1 MTARELAPKAK
12 IIASIREAEN
22 QHLLRQ
28 SGADSVVVSSET
40 AGRLLGI
47 ATTTPS
53 VVEMIEDLLT
63 PDAGFA
69 IAEREVEQNEVG
81 GSPRHLRD
89 IVLGVVRNGAPAAH
103 RRTRGGRHRGH
114 RPAALHPQRG
124 TTSGLSSCS
133 SVPLLS
139 RVGADR
145 ADQLRTDV
153 DAAIAGW
160 ADAALLR
167 VDSRNQVLV
176 ADGTR
181 GARRG
186 SRSSATSRRRTRY
199 SSAASRAAGTSGRS
213 GARCERPRT
222 PTPKPRCSNLRRAG
236 PIFDDTSSQ
245 LVASATALLNWHDNA
260 RFSAVDGSPTKPSRA
275 GWSRVNPVTGHE
287 EFPRIDPAVI
297 CLVHDGGDRAV
308 LARQTVWPERMF
320 SLLAG
325 FVEAGE
331 SFEVCVVREIREEIG
346 LTVRDVRYLGSQPW
360 PFPRS
365 LMVGFHAL
373 GDPDE
378 EFSFNDGE
386 IAEAAWFTRDE
397 VRAALEAG
405 DWTSAR
411 TSKLLLP
418 GSISIARE
426 IIESWAALD

>member
-1 MTARELAPKAK
+1 M
-12 IIASIREAEN
+12 
-22 QHLLRQ
+22 
-28 SGADSVVVSSET
+28 
-40 AGRLLGI
+40 
-47 ATTTPS
+47 
-53 VVEMIEDLLT
+53 
-63 PDAGFA
+63 A
-69 IAEREVEQNEVG
+69 IADFQ
-81 GSPRHLRD
+81 LR
-89 IVLGVVRNGAPAAH
+89 
-103 RRTRGGRHRGH
+103 
-114 RPAALHPQRG
+114 
-124 TTSGLSSCS
+124 

-153 DAAIAGW
+153 EAAAAGW

-176 ADGTR
+176 ADGRVVLGAAAELGDKPPPEAVFLGRLEDGRHVWAIR
-181 GARRG
+181 GALQ
-186 SRSSATSRRRTRY
+186 APDDPEV
-199 SSAASRAAGTSGRS
+199 RA
-213 GARCERPRT
+213 EVV
-222 PTPKPRCSNLRRAG
+222 NLRSLG

-245 LVASATALLNWHDNA
+245 LMSSAVALLNWHERS
-260 RFSAVDGSPTKPSRA
+260 RFSSVDGSPTRPARA

-308 LARQTVWPERMF
+308 LARQAVWPERMF

-331 SFEVCVVREIREEIG
+331 SFEVCVAREVREEIG

-365 LMVGFHAL
+365 LMVGFHAVA
-373 GDPDE
+373 DPAQD
-378 EFSFNDGE
+378 FAFNDGE

-397 VRAALEAG
+397 VRAALAAG
-405 DWTSAR
+405 DWSSDSE
-411 TSKLLLP
+411 SKLLLP
-418 GSISIARE
+418 GSISIARV